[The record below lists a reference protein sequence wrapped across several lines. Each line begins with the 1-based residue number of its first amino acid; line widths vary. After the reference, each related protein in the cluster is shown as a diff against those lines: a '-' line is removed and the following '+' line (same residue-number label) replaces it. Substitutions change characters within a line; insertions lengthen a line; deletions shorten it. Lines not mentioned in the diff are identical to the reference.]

1 MTAKKQD
8 APEGEMMDTAAAKEA
23 AAKEAAAKE
32 AAAKEAAAKEAAAKE
47 AAAKEAA
54 AKEAAAKEAAA
65 KEPTVVVTMLRGYF
79 PTPEERGDDE
89 RRKWPKGE
97 EITLAKSVANSLKER
112 YLAEITRV

>member
-1 MTAKKQD
+1 MTAKKQE
-8 APEGEMMDTAAAKEA
+8 APEGEMMDA
-23 AAKEAAAKE
+23 
-32 AAAKEAAAKEAAAKE
+32 AAAKE

>member
-1 MTAKKQD
+1 MTAKKQE
-8 APEGEMMDTAAAKEA
+8 APEGEMMDA
-23 AAKEAAAKE
+23 
-32 AAAKEAAAKEAAAKE
+32 
-47 AAAKEAA
+47 
-54 AKEAAAKEAAA
+54 AAAKEAAA

>member
-1 MTAKKQD
+1 MTAKKQE
-8 APEGEMMDTAAAKEA
+8 APEGEMMDA
-23 AAKEAAAKE
+23 
-32 AAAKEAAAKEAAAKE
+32 

>member
-1 MTAKKQD
+1 MTTKKQD
-8 APEGEMMDTAAAKEA
+8 EPEGNMDAT
-23 AAKEAAAKE
+23 
-32 AAAKEAAAKEAAAKE
+32 
-47 AAAKEAA
+47 A

-79 PTPEERGDDE
+79 PTPDERGDDT

-112 YLAEITRV
+112 FLAEITRV